1 MAFKKWNIAEADKE
15 KASAISEKFNIDPF
29 VAYLLAARGKVSEI
43 AVSEFLSDEIRLSD
57 PFDLLDMERAVERI
71 EKAVESSEKITV
83 YGDYDCDGVTS
94 TVLLYSFLR
103 DMGANVDFYIPSRET
118 EGYGLNNAA
127 VKSLCNS
134 GTSLIVTVDNGVSA
148 VSEAEYI
155 YSLGMELVVTDHHR
169 IPAELP
175 RAEAIVNPHRQ
186 DGELPFTDFAG
197 VGVAFKLVC
206 AVYGDVDDML
216 ERYADLVAIGTI
228 GDIMPLED
236 ENRGFVKA
244 GLRLINNNSRL
255 GLAALKRVAG
265 YGDKYVGSGDVAF
278 SLCPRINATGR
289 IDNAM
294 KAASLLLCDDRDD
307 ARFLAEQ
314 LDVNNSHRRKLEER
328 IEADVKAQL
337 ESRPELFGGR
347 IIVVAGEGYHQGV
360 VGIVASG
367 ITEQYGKPAIVLDI
381 DEEGNARGSAR
392 SIEGFNIYDAIAS
405 CADLLDHFGGHTKA
419 AGMSLSA
426 DKIDE
431 FRQRINDYAFKN
443 YAVMPPQSIDIDFK
457 ISPFYLDLNLAKELR
472 VFEPYGE
479 GNKRAVFAL
488 AGLTLTGVVPMGGG
502 KHVRLECDKK
512 GKKIRIV
519 YFGVTEEEFPFKP
532 GDKIDCAV
540 KIGVNLYNGR
550 EYLSVQAVDVHKHG
564 IDQDKYFAEKSIYE
578 LFVLGKNN
586 DAGVFPSREICACVY
601 KALRARNNMF
611 TDEDSLYFDLS
622 DIAYGQMMFALDA
635 FYETGLAKKVGG
647 NIKLRSVAQK
657 VDLAGT
663 KVITALKG
671 RIGVDN

>member
-71 EKAVESSEKITV
+71 EKAVESGEKITV

-314 LDVNNSHRRKLEER
+314 LDS
-328 IEADVKAQL
+328 IFTDIYPDAVKT
-337 ESRPELFGGR
+337 GM
-347 IIVVAGEGYHQGV
+347 
-360 VGIVASG
+360 VASG
-367 ITEQYGKPAIVLDI
+367 ELIQVIADKLTEYKAGNIVVDPVMVATS
-381 DEEGNARGSAR
+381 GARLIS
-392 SIEGFNIYDAIAS
+392 EDAIS
-405 CADLLDHFGGHTKA
+405 ILKSRLL
-419 AGMSLSA
+419 
-426 DKIDE
+426 
-431 FRQRINDYAFKN
+431 
-443 YAVMPPQSIDIDFK
+443 P
-457 ISPFYLDLNLAKELR
+457 LA
-472 VFEPYGE
+472 
-479 GNKRAVFAL
+479 
-488 AGLTLTGVVPMGGG
+488 T
-502 KHVRLECDKK
+502 
-512 GKKIRIV
+512 
-519 YFGVTEEEFPFKP
+519 
-532 GDKIDCAV
+532 
-540 KIGVNLYNGR
+540 
-550 EYLSVQAVDVHKHG
+550 
-564 IDQDKYFAEKSIYE
+564 
-578 LFVLGKNN
+578 
-586 DAGVFPSREICACVY
+586 
-601 KALRARNNMF
+601 
-611 TDEDSLYFDLS
+611 
-622 DIAYGQMMFALDA
+622 
-635 FYETGLAKKVGG
+635 
-647 NIKLRSVAQK
+647 
-657 VDLAGT
+657 
-663 KVITALKG
+663 VIT
-671 RIGVDN
+671 RTFHDRM